1 MTYTPS
7 SPDQSVVSKVQR
19 FQNLKSSE
27 LPVPDAIDGSHYLC
41 NGELVLWKG
50 KISEVESCIC
60 VNDSGEV
67 KRVVLGKIHQVDKP
81 TALRLVDVAYDAF
94 DLGRGKWPCCTVAE
108 RLDATQKF
116 LVEMQKVREQVVVS
130 LMWEIGKTRKD
141 SENEF
146 DRTVIYIQETIN
158 AVRTRNNAD
167 ACFLT
172 AEGHVAQVRR
182 SPLGVVLSMGPFN

>member
-1 MTYTPS
+1 MSY
-7 SPDQSVVSKVQR
+7 SPASPVESVVAQVER
-19 FQNLKSSE
+19 FQKLNSSE
-27 LPVPDAIDGSHYLC
+27 LPIPEPIDGSQYLC
-41 NGELVLWKG
+41 NGELIDWTG
-50 KISEVESCIC
+50 DIDDVESCIC
-60 VNDSGEV
+60 VNDTGKPS
-67 KRVVLGKIHQVDKP
+67 RVILGKIHKLDKA
-81 TALRLVDVAYDAF
+81 TALNLVDVAYKAF

-116 LVEMQKVREQVVVS
+116 LTEMQKVREQVVVS

-146 DRTVIYIQETIN
+146 DRTVIYIQDTIA
-158 AVRTRNNAD
+158 AVRARNNSD
-167 ACFLT
+167 AHFLT